1 MMMMMLD
8 PPSPSTHPT
17 RLRTHELHASTWGL
31 GASNKLARDT
41 SNRHESA
48 LCKLSNATSIT
59 V

>member
-8 PPSPSTHPT
+8 PPSPSEHTPDT
-17 RLRTHELHASTWGL
+17 THELHASTSGL
-31 GASNKLARDT
+31 GASTKLARDT